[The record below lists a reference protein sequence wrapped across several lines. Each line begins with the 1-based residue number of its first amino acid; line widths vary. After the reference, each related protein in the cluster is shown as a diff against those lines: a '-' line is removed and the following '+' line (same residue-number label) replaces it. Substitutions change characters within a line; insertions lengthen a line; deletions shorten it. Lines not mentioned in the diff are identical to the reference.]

1 VSEHPPGSLGFFR
14 DHVPETGDALVG
26 LIDTL
31 YDECALDP
39 KSRELV
45 FLGIQAAL
53 RLPRAIRVHV
63 PRALAA
69 GATDD
74 EILWAITLAL
84 PNAGLNAVAE
94 AFGVARE
101 LLDEL
106 ASGPDPD

>member
-1 VSEHPPGSLGFFR
+1 MSEHPPGSLGFFR

-53 RLPRAIRVHV
+53 RLPRRDSG
-63 PRALAA
+63 PRPA
-69 GATDD
+69 GARRRRD
-74 EILWAITLAL
+74 
-84 PNAGLNAVAE
+84 
-94 AFGVARE
+94 RR
-101 LLDEL
+101 
-106 ASGPDPD
+106 

>member
-1 VSEHPPGSLGFFR
+1 MSEHPPGSLAYFQEHLPG
-14 DHVPETGDALVG
+14 PADALVG

-31 YDECALDP
+31 YEQCALDP

-53 RLPRAIRVHV
+53 RLPRAIRTHI

-69 GATDD
+69 GASED

-84 PNAGLNAVAE
+84 PNAGLNAVTE

-101 LLDEL
+101 FLDEV
-106 ASGPDPD
+106 ARPAAG